1 MQSSATWHSKVSGY
15 WTSWIIRSHRAFK
28 SFTSELPTD
37 HNTQNNCNPNE
48 STFHWNWL
56 VLFFYKVPEYLCINL
71 RISCLAAPSSS
82 HSFANCTF
90 NFSALLLISFP
101 LSLRHRSIAS
111 RTSIPTASRDPA
123 GVSPFL
129 CKVLS
134 PSPLL
139 TWNSSKPAWRFSV
152 MCAALAGWSP
162 TSGKKILQKNGKI
175 TKVGS

>member
-1 MQSSATWHSKVSGY
+1 MNFMNYQKRSSFKKIVILMNLPLKLISTVS
-15 WTSWIIRSHRAFK
+15 
-28 SFTSELPTD
+28 
-37 HNTQNNCNPNE
+37 
-48 STFHWNWL
+48 
-56 VLFFYKVPEYLCINL
+56 YKVPEYLCINL

-90 NFSALLLISFP
+90 NFSTLLLISFP

-162 TSGKKILQKNGKI
+162 TSGKKILQKNW
-175 TKVGS
+175 